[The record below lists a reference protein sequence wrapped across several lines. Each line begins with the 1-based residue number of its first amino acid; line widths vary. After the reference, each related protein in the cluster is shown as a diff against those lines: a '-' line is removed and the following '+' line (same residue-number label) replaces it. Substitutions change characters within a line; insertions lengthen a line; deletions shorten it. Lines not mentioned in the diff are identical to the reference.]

1 MSRVPRGSEPDVGRG
16 SEPAARADVVADRG
30 RLIEL
35 AEALPQI
42 VFTAEPSGS
51 IDYVNEAF
59 YALTGLRGI
68 DLRGGEWLNAFHPDD
83 RDRTVRIWADA
94 VAGSHA
100 TRVEAR
106 LLDAHAGGFRWHVVS
121 ARPILDANGRVVQWY
136 GSAID
141 IHDWRVAED
150 ALHDREERFRSIY
163 DLVPVSIWDEDWSG
177 VIDIVRS
184 VRDSGVRDFE
194 AFFAAR
200 PDVVR
205 AALGAVRVHDVN
217 QATLAMFEA
226 ATKEELL
233 AALPSIFASRDMPPS
248 FVQDLVALCH
258 GRRQRETELELRTVK
273 GRTLHALLRL
283 AFPALDDASGR
294 VLVSVMDITSRR
306 EAEERFQ
313 TVVQATSDAVWD
325 HDLVHDSIWCSEGMR
340 LRFGHDPKTFLVG
353 SVAWLGAIHTED
365 LPRVRAHFDETMRG
379 AALEWSDEYRFR
391 RGDGSI
397 AWVRD
402 RGVILRDGEGVAVRM
417 IGSMVDITEQRR
429 LEEQLRQAQRLDAVG
444 QLTGGIAHDFNNLL
458 TVILGNTEA
467 VRQAVGDDARLST
480 LADMTAAAAV
490 RGAELTSRL
499 LAFAR
504 RQALDPTALDLN
516 TTIAGVEGLLQRSLG
531 EHIEIRIALQQN
543 LWEALVDRPQ
553 FESALLNLCLN
564 ARDAMPRGGRLTIET
579 ANVIIEPDEIALVP
593 EVAPGAYVMIAVSD
607 TGCGMDPETR
617 ARAVEPFF
625 TTKDVGKGSGLG
637 LSMVYGF
644 VKQSRGALRLYSEVG
659 LGTSVKLYFPRTDA
673 AAEPEAIDVEV
684 TSEVRCSESILVVE
698 DDELVRTYVEGQL
711 ASLGYRVTAVG
722 DGHAA
727 LAVLRADPSIEVLF
741 TDVVMPGGMSGRQLA
756 DAALEFRPDLAVLFT
771 SGYTENAIVHHGRLD
786 PGVHLLQKPYR
797 RRELAARLREVLTE
811 TRIRIR
817 RAGSRPADER

>member
-1 MSRVPRGSEPDVGRG
+1 MSRGRRSSDPDVGSG
-16 SEPAARADVVADRG
+16 SSPSARTDIVADRG

-42 VFTAEPSGS
+42 VFTAEPDGVV
-51 IDYVNEAF
+51 DYVNEAF
-59 YALTGLRGI
+59 YALTGLHGI
-68 DLRGGEWLNAFHPDD
+68 DLRGGAWLDAFHPDD
-83 RDRTVRIWADA
+83 RDRAARNWAEALAGPHETRI
-94 VAGSHA
+94 
-100 TRVEAR
+100 EAR
-106 LLDAHAGGFRWHVVS
+106 LLDARTGGFRWHVIT
-121 ARPILDANGRVVQWY
+121 ARPISDVSGHLSQWY
-136 GSAID
+136 GAAID
-141 IHDWRVAED
+141 IHDRRVAED
-150 ALHDREERFRSIY
+150 ALHDREARFRSIY
-163 DLVPVSIWDEDWSG
+163 ELVPVSIWEEDWSG
-177 VIDIVRS
+177 VMDLLRS

-194 AFFAAR
+194 GYFAAR

-205 AALGAVRVHDVN
+205 AALGAVRVTDVN
-217 QATLAMFEA
+217 EATLAMFEA
-226 ATKEELL
+226 ATKKELF
-233 AALPSIFASRDMPPS
+233 AALPSIFATRDMAPS
-248 FVQDLVALCH
+248 FVQDLVALCE
-258 GRRQRETELELRTVK
+258 GRRQRETELKLHTVK
-273 GRTLHALLRL
+273 GRPLHALLRL
-283 AFPALDDASGR
+283 AFPAPEDPSGR

-306 EAEERFQ
+306 DAEERFQ

-325 HDLVHDSIWCSEGMR
+325 HDLVSDSIWCSEGMR
-340 LRFGHDPKTFLVG
+340 LHFGRDPKAFLAG
-353 SVAWLGAIHTED
+353 SAAWLGAIHPED

-379 AALEWSDEYRFR
+379 AAVEWGDEYRFVC
-391 RGDGSI
+391 GDGSI

-402 RGVILRDGEGVAVRM
+402 RGVILRDGQGAAVRM

-429 LEEQLRQAQRLDAVG
+429 LEEQLRQAQRLDAIG

-458 TVILGNTEA
+458 TVIIGNTEA
-467 VRQAVGDDARLST
+467 MREAVGGDERLCA
-480 LADMTAAAAV
+480 LADMTAAAAL

-516 TTIAGVEGLLQRSLG
+516 TTIAELEGLLQRSLG
-531 EHIEIRIALQQN
+531 EHVEIRIALQPS
-543 LWEALVDRPQ
+543 LWETLVDGPQ

-564 ARDAMPRGGRLTIET
+564 ARDAMPAGGRLTIET
-579 ANVIIEPDEIALVP
+579 ANVILEPDETVLLPDIV
-593 EVAPGAYVMIAVSD
+593 PGAYVMVAVSD
-607 TGCGMDPETR
+607 TGCGMEPETQ

-659 LGTSVKLYFPRTDA
+659 LGTSVKMYFPRTDV
-673 AAEPEAIDVEV
+673 AAEAAIGDVGV
-684 TSEVRCSESILVVE
+684 PADARCSESILVVE

-711 ASLGYRVTAVG
+711 VSLGYRVTAVG

-797 RRELAARLREVLTE
+797 RRDLATRLREVLTE
-811 TRIRIR
+811 TRLRIR
-817 RAGSRPADER
+817 RADASPADES